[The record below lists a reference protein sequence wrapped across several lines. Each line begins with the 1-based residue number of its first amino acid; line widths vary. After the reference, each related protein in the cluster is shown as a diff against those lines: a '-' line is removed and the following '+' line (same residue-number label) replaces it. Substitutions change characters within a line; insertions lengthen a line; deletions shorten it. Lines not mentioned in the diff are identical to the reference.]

1 MMMQIANVLTPEQ
14 VKDIVAALAA
24 DGESF
29 SSGKSTAGW
38 HAKGVKNNEQSRGS
52 AAQMATAAAREA
64 LLKHPVFAAAARPR
78 DFVRILVSRYRPG
91 MAYGSHVDDAIM
103 DGKRTDMS
111 FTLFLS
117 EPASYDGGELV
128 IEATGGD
135 TVIKLAPGDM
145 VLYQTTSLHRVE
157 EVTRG
162 ERLAI
167 VGWVRSYIRNP
178 EHRELLFDLDQT
190 VAALREIK
198 ADRRLLDRVFKVR
211 NTLTRMWAED

>member
-1 MMMQIANVLTPEQ
+1 
-14 VKDIVAALAA
+14 
-24 DGESF
+24 
-29 SSGKSTAGW
+29 
-38 HAKGVKNNEQSRGS
+38 
-52 AAQMATAAAREA
+52 
-64 LLKHPVFAAAARPR
+64 
-78 DFVRILVSRYRPG
+78 

>member
-52 AAQMATAAAREA
+52 AAQMATALARDA

-78 DFVRILVSRYRPG
+78 DFVRILVSRYRRG
-91 MAYGSHVDDAIM
+91 MAYGTHVDDAIM